1 LKTPA
6 MASTRPVMPVCRSS
20 TTVEMVSIMGD
31 SFQVKHVQPGGD
43 FQLESNVRQVL
54 VKVKN

>member
-1 LKTPA
+1 

-20 TTVEMVSIMGD
+20 TTVDRKVEMVSIMGD